1 MPKKEIDYSNTIIYK
16 ITCKEPSITE
26 LYVGHTTNF
35 VQRKHAHKQ
44 GCTNS
49 KSQNY
54 KCKLYEVIRN
64 NRGWDNWKME
74 IVNFFN
80 CKDHYEARKKEQEY
94 FILLHATLNSIEPL
108 PFKKPKNPTP
118 KVIKSKEKK
127 IFYCEKCNIHCN
139 TSGLLEKHNNTKKHN
154 NMKNDNNMKTHNNM
168 KKHNLNILKEN
179 DKRKKNIFECKSC
192 DFSSSKEIEYN
203 RHISTS
209 KHKKLTNLDIVNENT
224 EIFVCNTCSKQYFS
238 RVGLWKHYKIC
249 NKDTNK
255 ILNETEIAAN
265 TSNTEKEINHAIT
278 KDMFMELINDNKEMI
293 KIIKDQ
299 QEQIKSMI
307 PKMGNTINNTTN
319 NNNFNLNV
327 FLNEQCK
334 DAININ
340 EFIKSLKI
348 TLEDLYFTRKNGIAQ
363 GISNL
368 MINGLKEL
376 DVYKRPIHCTD
387 FKRDTVYIKEH
398 DKWEKDSNNTI
409 MKKTIE
415 TVANKQRNKISDWV
429 DLHPHWIEDEKLQYE
444 YLTILNKI
452 TEPIEDDDK
461 IEKKIIRNIAR
472 EVQITDIKKY

>member
-1 MPKKEIDYSNTIIYK
+1 MLNKMPT
-16 ITCKEPSITE
+16 
-26 LYVGHTTNF
+26 
-35 VQRKHAHKQ
+35 
-44 GCTNS
+44 
-49 KSQNY
+49 
-54 KCKLYEVIRN
+54 
-64 NRGWDNWKME
+64 
-74 IVNFFN
+74 
-80 CKDHYEARKKEQEY
+80 
-94 FILLHATLNSIEPL
+94 
-108 PFKKPKNPTP
+108 KNA
-118 KVIKSKEKK
+118 E
-127 IFYCEKCNIHCN
+127 
-139 TSGLLEKHNNTKKHN
+139 
-154 NMKNDNNMKTHNNM
+154 
-168 KKHNLNILKEN
+168 
-179 DKRKKNIFECKSC
+179 IFECK
-192 DFSSSKEIEYN
+192 
-203 RHISTS
+203 
-209 KHKKLTNLDIVNENT
+209 
-224 EIFVCNTCSKQYFS
+224 VCNFICRKQSNYDKHLSTRKHFLLTKKQNDNKNASILLCCVCGKNYYS
-238 RVGLWKHYKIC
+238 RVGLWKHEKKCFANNHTHGKSQNEIIKI
-249 NKDTNK
+249 DYD
-255 ILNETEIAAN
+255 IEIDVEAN
-265 TSNTEKEINHAIT
+265 IENAEKEINHAIT

-299 QEQIKSMI
+299 QEQIKNMI

-348 TLEDLYFTRKNGIAQ
+348 TLEDLYFTRKNGITQ

-387 FKRDTVYIKEH
+387 FKRDIVYIKEH
-398 DKWEKDSNNTI
+398 DKWEKDSNNAI

-429 DLHPHWIEDEKLQYE
+429 ELHPNWIEDEKLQYE

-461 IEKKIIRNIAR
+461 MEKKIIRNIAR

>member
-1 MPKKEIDYSNTIIYK
+1 MLTKTPEKNAIIFECKKCDYISSKESEYK
-16 ITCKEPSITE
+16 RHVMTS
-26 LYVGHTTNF
+26 
-35 VQRKHAHKQ
+35 KHNLL
-44 GCTNS
+44 T
-49 KSQNY
+49 
-54 KCKLYEVIRN
+54 
-64 NRGWDNWKME
+64 KME
-74 IVNFFN
+74 IVN
-80 CKDHYEARKKEQEY
+80 
-94 FILLHATLNSIEPL
+94 
-108 PFKKPKNPTP
+108 KNA
-118 KVIKSKEKK
+118 K
-127 IFYCEKCNIHCN
+127 IF
-139 TSGLLEKHNNTKKHN
+139 
-154 NMKNDNNMKTHNNM
+154 D
-168 KKHNLNILKEN
+168 
-179 DKRKKNIFECKSC
+179 CK
-192 DFSSSKEIEYN
+192 
-203 RHISTS
+203 
-209 KHKKLTNLDIVNENT
+209 L
-224 EIFVCNTCSKQYFS
+224 CSKQYLS
-238 RVGLWKHYKIC
+238 RVGLWKHEKKC
-249 NKDTNK
+249 NKNMNDIINV
-255 ILNETEIAAN
+255 TEIEAN

-348 TLEDLYFTRKNGIAQ
+348 TLEDLYFTRKNGITQ

-387 FKRDTVYIKEH
+387 LKRDIVYIKEH
-398 DKWEKDSNNTI
+398 DKWEKDNNNAI

-429 DLHPHWIEDEKLQYE
+429 DLHPRWIEDEKLQYE

-461 IEKKIIRNIAR
+461 SEKKIIRNIAR
-472 EVQITDIKKY
+472 EVQISDIKKY

>member
-1 MPKKEIDYSNTIIYK
+1 MPTK
-16 ITCKEPSITE
+16 
-26 LYVGHTTNF
+26 
-35 VQRKHAHKQ
+35 
-44 GCTNS
+44 
-49 KSQNY
+49 
-54 KCKLYEVIRN
+54 
-64 NRGWDNWKME
+64 
-74 IVNFFN
+74 
-80 CKDHYEARKKEQEY
+80 
-94 FILLHATLNSIEPL
+94 NSI
-108 PFKKPKNPTP
+108 F
-118 KVIKSKEKK
+118 
-127 IFYCEKCNIHCN
+127 
-139 TSGLLEKHNNTKKHN
+139 
-154 NMKNDNNMKTHNNM
+154 
-168 KKHNLNILKEN
+168 
-179 DKRKKNIFECKSC
+179 FECKMC
-192 DFSSSKEIEYN
+192 DFICSKQSNYQK
-203 RHISTS
+203 HILTS
-209 KHKKLTNLDIVNENT
+209 KHKLLTNIENVNKDAK
-224 EIFVCNTCSKQYFS
+224 IFDCYICSKRYLS
-238 RVGLWKHYKIC
+238 RVGLWKHEKKC
-249 NKDTNK
+249 NKNTND
-255 ILNETEIAAN
+255 IINGNEIAAN
-265 TSNTEKEINHAIT
+265 ASTTEKEINHAIT

-348 TLEDLYFTRKNGIAQ
+348 TLEDLYFTRKNGITQ

-387 FKRDTVYIKEH
+387 LKRDIVYIKEH
-398 DKWEKDSNNTI
+398 DKWEKDNNNAI

-429 DLHPHWIEDEKLQYE
+429 DLHPRWIEDEKLQYE

-461 IEKKIIRNIAR
+461 SEKKIIRNIAR
-472 EVQITDIKKY
+472 EVQISDIKKY

>member
-1 MPKKEIDYSNTIIYK
+1 MLTVY
-16 ITCKEPSITE
+16 
-26 LYVGHTTNF
+26 
-35 VQRKHAHKQ
+35 
-44 GCTNS
+44 
-49 KSQNY
+49 
-54 KCKLYEVIRN
+54 
-64 NRGWDNWKME
+64 M
-74 IVNFFN
+74 
-80 CKDHYEARKKEQEY
+80 
-94 FILLHATLNSIEPL
+94 
-108 PFKKPKNPTP
+108 
-118 KVIKSKEKK
+118 
-127 IFYCEKCNIHCN
+127 
-139 TSGLLEKHNNTKKHN
+139 
-154 NMKNDNNMKTHNNM
+154 
-168 KKHNLNILKEN
+168 NILMKPPS
-179 DKRKKNIFECKSC
+179 KNAKIFECKSC
-192 DFSSSKEIEYN
+192 DFSSRKESEYTRHLATGKHKRLTNIEN
-203 RHISTS
+203 DNKNAKIFTCDLCS
-209 KHKKLTNLDIVNENT
+209 KH
-224 EIFVCNTCSKQYFS
+224 YFS
-238 RVGLWKHYKIC
+238 RVGLWKHEKVCIK
-249 NKDTNK
+249 NNNIILSDTD
-255 ILNETEIAAN
+255 IAAN
-265 TSNTEKEINHAIT
+265 VSNIDKEINQVIT

-299 QEQIKSMI
+299 HEQIKSMI

-387 FKRDTVYIKEH
+387 LKRDIVYIKEH
-398 DKWEKDSNNTI
+398 DKWEKDDNNKI

-415 TVANKQRNKISDWV
+415 KVANKQRNKISDWV
-429 DLHPHWIEDEKLQYE
+429 DLHPYWIEDEKLQYE

-452 TEPIEDDDK
+452 TEPIDCDDK

>member
-1 MPKKEIDYSNTIIYK
+1 MKMPLK
-16 ITCKEPSITE
+16 
-26 LYVGHTTNF
+26 
-35 VQRKHAHKQ
+35 
-44 GCTNS
+44 NS
-49 KSQNY
+49 K
-54 KCKLYEVIRN
+54 V
-64 NRGWDNWKME
+64 
-74 IVNFFN
+74 
-80 CKDHYEARKKEQEY
+80 
-94 FILLHATLNSIEPL
+94 
-108 PFKKPKNPTP
+108 
-118 KVIKSKEKK
+118 
-127 IFYCEKCNIHCN
+127 
-139 TSGLLEKHNNTKKHN
+139 
-154 NMKNDNNMKTHNNM
+154 
-168 KKHNLNILKEN
+168 
-179 DKRKKNIFECKSC
+179 FECKHC
-192 DFSSSKEIEYN
+192 DFVCSKQSNYDK
-203 RHISTS
+203 HISTDKHKRLTNIENDNKNAKIFTCDLCS
-209 KHKKLTNLDIVNENT
+209 KH
-224 EIFVCNTCSKQYFS
+224 YFS
-238 RVGLWKHYKIC
+238 RVGLWKHEKVCIK
-249 NKDTNK
+249 NNNI
-255 ILNETEIAAN
+255 ILSDIDIAAN
-265 TSNTEKEINHAIT
+265 VSNIDKEINQVIT

-299 QEQIKSMI
+299 HEQIKSMI

-387 FKRDTVYIKEH
+387 LKRDIVYIKEH
-398 DKWEKDSNNTI
+398 DKWEKDDNNKI

-415 TVANKQRNKISDWV
+415 IVANKQRNKISDWV
-429 DLHPHWIEDEKLQYE
+429 DLHPYWIEDEKLQYE

-452 TEPIEDDDK
+452 TEPIDCDDK